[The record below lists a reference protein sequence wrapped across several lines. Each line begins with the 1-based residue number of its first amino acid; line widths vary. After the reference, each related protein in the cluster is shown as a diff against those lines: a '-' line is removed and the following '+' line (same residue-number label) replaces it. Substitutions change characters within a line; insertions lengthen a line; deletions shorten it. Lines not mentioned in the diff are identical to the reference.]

1 MTSSRLSLMTRRR
14 ALLSFAAVG
23 AMATPAL
30 AARGMLHGRVF
41 FRERMMLPPG
51 AMVEVRL
58 VDVSR
63 ADAPSLTIAR
73 TRFPAEGR
81 NPLPFVISYDPA
93 RILPRR
99 RYAVQ
104 ARITDGRRLLFIT
117 TQHYPVLT
125 GGPGQP
131 EPRPLEIRVDRTRA
145 AEGPASPQPASPA
158 GRWLAEDIGGGGVLD
173 RVQTTLEI
181 APDGGI
187 SGSGGCNRFTGKAI
201 LSGASL
207 SIGPVASTRMACTP
221 AAMAQEARFFKVLE
235 QAKGWRIDPTRRKLV
250 LLGENGAPLAILAAM

>member
-1 MTSSRLSLMTRRR
+1 MTRRR
-14 ALLSFAAVG
+14 ALLALAAVG
-23 AMATPAL
+23 AMARPAL
-30 AARGMLHGRVF
+30 AAQDMLHGRVF

-73 TRFPAEGR
+73 TRFAAEGR

-93 RILPRR
+93 RIRPGR

-117 TQHYPVLT
+117 TQHYPVLA
-125 GGPGQP
+125 GGRSQP
-131 EPRPLEIRVDRTRA
+131 ERRPLEIRVDRTRA
-145 AEGPASPQPASPA
+145 AEGPATPQPAAPV

-181 APDGGI
+181 AADGRV
-187 SGSGGCNRFTGKAI
+187 SGSGGCNRYTGAAKF
-201 LSGASL
+201 SGPAM

-221 AAMAQEARFFKVLE
+221 AAMDQEAKFFKVLE
-235 QAKGWRIDPTRRKLV
+235 RAKAWRIDPTRRKLV
-250 LLGENGAPLAILAAM
+250 LLSEGGAPLAILAAM